1 MSLTGSH
8 HRGLDINLE
17 PVVAVGE
24 KTINIRLAV
33 DLFQGASDQKDLRKY
48 FLENTQETQTS
59 LDSEAI

>member
-1 MSLTGSH
+1 MPLT
-8 HRGLDINLE
+8 GLDINLE
-17 PVVAVGE
+17 PVVAIGE